1 MDGIKKNKYV
11 ILMIISI
18 FAAVLSFGTLS
29 GEVNEDLLFTDVP
42 SGHWAEESI
51 YRLRSLGITDGIGNN
66 EFGLGLTI
74 KRNELAAFLVK
85 LMNWDL
91 SYPDEGSF
99 ADNLDK
105 DRWYFPYIE
114 SALDNGAIIKETQLF
129 RGDEPITREEMAVM
143 IVRALGYDG
152 LSKRL
157 SANCTSFSD
166 VSRNEGYITLAKD
179 FGIISGVGND
189 LFKPLD
195 NAKREEAAAM
205 IVRMYERLN
214 AKIEDIHGFY
224 AIKSS
229 NQSDMIKSLNSV
241 GFGWSRLEY
250 NQDKVILNTTR
261 INNNEFAIPTG
272 FFEPMDIAK
281 KNNTNT
287 MMMVFARDEKV
298 PGGVLL
304 AEHIITEPEVREK
317 VIDNIVEQVN
327 LIQKDGFTA
336 EFDGVVIDFEN
347 LRGDNSKNSF
357 NKFLIELKEKLDKSD
372 KRLYVALHPV
382 MQPGHAYFDGYDFK
396 TVGEIADKV
405 ILMAHDYYAKQLTEA
420 EMEMGYTLTPLT
432 PIDQIYWALKHITDK
447 DTGVQQPDKILV
459 QFSFD
464 SVQWKVKNGKVI
476 NKYPYS
482 PDYDS
487 IRKRILAD
495 DVTIKYSDLYQNSYT
510 DFYNDV
516 DGTDNIIW
524 YEDSRS
530 IDAKLKLI
538 KMFGLK
544 GISLWRL
551 GNIPDFEDTDAKKV
565 YLDVWQQILNETKK

>member
-1 MDGIKKNKYV
+1 M
-11 ILMIISI
+11 
-18 FAAVLSFGTLS
+18 
-29 GEVNEDLLFTDVP
+29 
-42 SGHWAEESI
+42 
-51 YRLRSLGITDGIGNN
+51 RSLGITDGIGNN

-74 KRNELAAFLVK
+74 KRSEFAAFLVK

-114 SALDNGAIIKETQLF
+114 SALDHGAIIKDTQLF
-129 RGDEPITREEMAVM
+129 RCDEPVTREEMAVM
-143 IVRALGYDG
+143 IVRALGYEG

-157 SANCTSFSD
+157 SGSCNSFSD

-179 FGIISGVGND
+179 FGIISGVGNG

-214 AKIEDIHGFY
+214 SKIEDIHGFY

-261 INNNEFAIPTG
+261 TNNNEFAIPAG
-272 FFEPMDIAK
+272 FFEPMNIAK

-287 MMMVFARDEKV
+287 MMMVFTKDEKV

-304 AEHIITEPEVREK
+304 AEHIITEPEVRKE
-317 VIDNIVEQVN
+317 VINDIVEQVN

-357 NKFLIELKEKLDKSD
+357 NKFLIELKEKLDKSN
-372 KRLYVALHPV
+372 KKLYVALHPV

-396 TVGEIADKV
+396 TVGETADKV
-405 ILMAHDYYAKQLTEA
+405 ILMAHDYYAKQLTDA

-432 PIDQIYWALKHITDK
+432 PIDQIYWALKNITDK
-447 DTGVQQPDKILV
+447 DTGVQQSDKILI
-459 QFSFD
+459 QLSFD
-464 SVQWKVKNGKVI
+464 SVQWKVKDRKVI
-476 NKYPYS
+476 NRYPYS

-495 DVTIKYSDLYQNSYT
+495 DVTIKYSDLYENSYAV
-510 DFYNDV
+510 FHNDV

-530 IDAKLKLI
+530 INAKLKLI

-551 GNIPDFEDTDAKKV
+551 GNIPDFDDTDAKKI
-565 YLDVWQQILNETKK
+565 YLDVWQQILNETKNKAERCKR